1 MADELKPATETA
13 NESAETMIEEV
24 AELVDAP
31 AKAEVD
37 IDSSSADSSDTDSND
52 TSISEE
58 SSSAEGAVAASSDA
72 DTSSEAV
79 EEVAEKAAEP
89 VTPSRFIGDI
99 TFSSATKNPAA
110 GLAMT
115 LASLVVFTMGM
126 STFFQRAMAWTFL
139 IWGLLLLF
147 VSVLNIYQKYEA
159 REEGL
164 AIQNPVRF
172 WSFNKFWEW
181 TDISRVDVLSGRRD
195 NRLDELDMH
204 IYREI
209 PGELVKEREDV
220 KFNPDM
226 AQVII
231 ERAGLQPV
239 GEGNP
244 SDLDR
249 TPLAQKATYHWTKS
263 GSIA

>member
-1 MADELKPATETA
+1 MADELKPATETV
-13 NESAETMIEEV
+13 NESAETVIEEV
-24 AELVDAP
+24 SELVDTTVE
-31 AKAEVD
+31 AEAD
-37 IDSSSADSSDTDSND
+37 IDNSGENVSTDAAMD
-52 TSISEE
+52 EGI
-58 SSSAEGAVAASSDA
+58 SSAESVVVNGDGGA
-72 DTSSEAV
+72 DTPQETIEEVV
-79 EEVAEKAAEP
+79 EEPVEP
-89 VTPSRFIGDI
+89 ATPSRFIGDI
-99 TFSSATKNPAA
+99 TFSNATKNPAA

-126 STFFQRAMAWTFL
+126 DTYFQKAMAWTFL

-147 VSVLNIYQKYEA
+147 VSVLNIYQRYEA
-159 REEGL
+159 RAEGL
-164 AIQNPVRF
+164 SIRNPIRF

-181 TDISRVDVLSGRRD
+181 TDISRIDVLSGRRD

-239 GEGNP
+239 DEGNP

-249 TPLAQKATYHWTKS
+249 TPLAQKAIYHWTKS